1 MPGTAQVLVVA
12 NRTADSDELLAALLE
27 RQAQGSISV
36 TLVAP
41 AKWEVTHPRGG
52 KQAALSRLRTATD
65 RLGNAGIETRGI
77 VGDPDPFRAVADIW
91 NPERF
96 DEVIVSTLPE
106 RLSRWLRLDLPRRVE
121 RLTGRHVHHVVAHE
135 RAAGGAHRWA
145 GST

>member
-1 MPGTAQVLVVA
+1 MPGIARVLAVA

-27 RQAQGSISV
+27 RHAQGPISV

-41 AKWEVTHPRGG
+41 ARWEVTNPHGG
-52 KQAALSRLRTATD
+52 KGAALRRLRTATD
-65 RLGNAGIETRGI
+65 RLRNAGIETKGI

-96 DEVIVSTLPE
+96 DEVIVSTLPK
-106 RLSRWLRLDLPRRVE
+106 RLSRWLRLDLPGRVE

-135 RAAGGAHRWA
+135 RTQRTY
-145 GST
+145 SSNS

>member
-1 MPGTAQVLVVA
+1 MLGTAQVLVVA

-36 TLVAP
+36 TLVVP
-41 AKWEVTHPRGG
+41 ASWEVTSPHGG
-52 KQAALSRLRTATD
+52 KQAALRRLRTATD
-65 RLGNAGIETRGI
+65 RLGNAGIETQGI
-77 VGDPDPFRAVADIW
+77 VGDPDPFSAVADIW

-96 DEVIVSTLPE
+96 DEVIVSTLPK

-135 RAAGGAHRWA
+135 RTQHTL
-145 GST
+145 SSNS

>member
-1 MPGTAQVLVVA
+1 MLGTAQVLVVA

-36 TLVAP
+36 TLVVP
-41 AKWEVTHPRGG
+41 ASWEVTSPHGG
-52 KQAALSRLRTATD
+52 KQAALRRLRTATD
-65 RLGNAGIETRGI
+65 RLGNAGIETQGI
-77 VGDPDPFRAVADIW
+77 VGDPDPFSAVADIW

-96 DEVIVSTLPE
+96 DEVIVCTLPK

-135 RAAGGAHRWA
+135 RTQRTL
-145 GST
+145 SSDN